1 VTILD
6 DIRQQYPQY
15 ADVPDGKLASAIRQ
29 KYYPDADPTEFY
41 KKSGLYHLIDSNA
54 PAGGDAPATGLGTD
68 SQNFGAGAGKA
79 VSDTVRGLKQA
90 AIAIPAFIDRH
101 SLVS

>member
-1 VTILD
+1 MTILD

-41 KKSGLYHLIDSNA
+41 KKAGLYHLIDANA
-54 PAGGDAPATGLGTD
+54 PDNGAPAANGLGTD
-68 SQNFGAGAGKA
+68 LQNFGAAAGKTTL
-79 VSDTVRGLKQA
+79 DTIRGAK
-90 AIAIPAFIDRH
+90 
-101 SLVS
+101 

>member
-1 VTILD
+1 MTILD

-29 KYYPDADPTEFY
+29 KYYPTADPTEFY
-41 KKSGLYHLIDSNA
+41 KKAGLYHLIDANA
-54 PAGGDAPATGLGTD
+54 PDNGSPAANGLGTD

-79 VSDTVRGLKQA
+79 VMDTLRGVKQA

-101 SLVS
+101 SLAP